1 MTSATADLTD
11 SADKRR
17 ATVVQTSNSLTIRRD
32 AQVDADLQILLPE
45 YGSTTAAVKAA
56 LRELAKQHD
65 YWQRVAEV
73 VAELEAEG
81 VLSTPEL
88 AAWAEEVMP

>member
-1 MTSATADLTD
+1 MDGGVTSPAVD
-11 SADKRR
+11 SKRR
-17 ATVVQTSNSLTIRRD
+17 AIVVHMSNSLTIRRD
-32 AQVDADLQILLPE
+32 AQVDADLEILVPAF
-45 YGSTTAAVKAA
+45 GSTTAAVKAA

-73 VAELEAEG
+73 IAELEAEG
-81 VLSTPEL
+81 VVVTDEL

>member
-1 MTSATADLTD
+1 MTSPTVTSTTVASD
-11 SADKRR
+11 RR
-17 ATVVQTSNSLTIRRD
+17 ATVVQMSNSLTIRRD
-32 AQVDADLQILLPE
+32 AQVDADLEILVPE

-56 LRELAKQHD
+56 LRELAKQQD

-81 VLSTPEL
+81 VVVTPESE
-88 AAWAEEVMP
+88 AWAKEVMP